1 MKDNIVALSLSTNY
15 VAHWTWKE
23 AIREILQ
30 NAIDCGKW
38 ELNQTGD
45 REVFISTYSG
55 SIPRSALL
63 LGESGK
69 RDLDKIGT
77 FGEGLKLALLILCR
91 EGYDVAVYSGTE
103 KWIPFIT
110 HNESFG
116 TDCLHIRIEDAPDER
131 VDTVHVVIN
140 GLTEE
145 QIDQIDDMY
154 LHGYQ
159 YEEAILEVDGNYL
172 FEAETVCGRL
182 EYDLDLMAD
191 SEIPRRVYCG
201 GLYVC
206 DLPPGFHYSYNFR
219 PDRIKLDR
227 DRKTVQQW
235 DITWEISR
243 LLAEAGRSDLIV
255 GLSDKKAKD
264 IGNYCTVHTSV
275 YGGGS
280 RGKSKTEFKKELTD
294 AAVESFVRRNGE
306 RAIPIDPDMDLEKR
320 NILIKAAQK
329 SGYAAVVVS
338 SSEYE
343 MVGGQF
349 ELPDEIHLP
358 DEPDV
363 LSLLQEWIDK
373 HGEDVSTEAGD
384 EIESI
389 IEKIS
394 QWQMFKGE

>member
-1 MKDNIVALSLSTNY
+1 MKNSVPLSLSKNY

-30 NAIDCGKW
+30 NAIDCGHWDLK
-38 ELNQTGD
+38 QTGD
-45 REVFISTYSG
+45 GEIFISTYSG
-55 SIPRSALL
+55 AIPRSALL

-103 KWIPFIT
+103 KWTPFIA
-110 HNESFG
+110 HNPQFG
-116 TDCLHIRIEDAPDER
+116 TECLHIRIEDAPDEK
-131 VDTVHVVIN
+131 VDTVHVMVN
-140 GLTEE
+140 GLSGE
-145 QIDQIDDMY
+145 QIDQIEDMY
-154 LHGYQ
+154 LQSHQ
-159 YEEAILEVDGNYL
+159 YEESIVQVDGNYI
-172 FEAETVCGRL
+172 FEAETVCGPL
-182 EYDLDLMAD
+182 EYNLDLMSD
-191 SEIPRRVYCG
+191 DEIPRRVYCG

-206 DLPPGFHYSYNFR
+206 DLPKGFHYSYNFR
-219 PDRIKLDR
+219 PDRVKLDR

-243 LLAEAGRSDLIV
+243 LLAEAGRADLIV
-255 GLSDKKAKD
+255 KLSDKKAKD
-264 IGNYCTVHTSV
+264 VGNYCTVHTQH

-280 RGKSKTEFKKELTD
+280 SGKSKTEFTKELTD
-294 AAVESFVRRNGE
+294 AAVDSFIRRNGE
-306 RAIPIDPDMDLEKR
+306 RSIPIDPDMPLEKR
-320 NILIKAAQK
+320 NLLIKAAQK

-343 MVGGQF
+343 MVGDKF
-349 ELPDEIHLP
+349 ELPEEIDLP

-363 LSLLQEWIDK
+363 LSLLQDWIDR
-373 HGEDVSTEAGD
+373 HGEDISTQAGD